1 MAQESNG
8 MREEF
13 LEELYNL
20 LELYFQAETSLK
32 VGPINGHGGT
42 SLIEKTLD
50 AVILREELLARI
62 TRLIMQQDFYK
73 RSKGE
78 LK

>member
-1 MAQESNG
+1 MVKESNG

-20 LELYFQAETSLK
+20 LELYFQAEASLK
-32 VGPINGHGGT
+32 VGPINVHGGT

-62 TRLIMQQDFYK
+62 TRLIIAEF
-73 RSKGE
+73 
-78 LK
+78 L

>member
-1 MAQESNG
+1 

-32 VGPINGHGGT
+32 VGPINGHRGT

>member
-1 MAQESNG
+1 MVKESNG

-20 LELYFQAETSLK
+20 LELYFQTETSLK

-62 TRLIMQQDFYK
+62 TRLIIAEF
-73 RSKGE
+73 
-78 LK
+78 L